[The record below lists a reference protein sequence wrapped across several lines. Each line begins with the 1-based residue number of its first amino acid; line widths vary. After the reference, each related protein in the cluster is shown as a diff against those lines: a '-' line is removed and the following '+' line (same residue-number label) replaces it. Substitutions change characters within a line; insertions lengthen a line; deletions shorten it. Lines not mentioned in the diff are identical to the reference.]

1 MSPASS
7 PAARGGAWR
16 VALLV
21 AAAVAATAVAFA
33 LPPVAQDPA
42 YHDFADRR
50 RIWGVPNALNVLSN
64 LPFTVVGALGV
75 SVAWRGGGPA
85 WERAALLAL
94 FGGVGLTGFG
104 SAWYHLA
111 PTTATLFWDRLPM
124 TLAFM
129 ALLALTL
136 GERVSERAGPWL
148 LPLCLGAGV
157 GSVVHWQL
165 GERAGAGDLRLYA
178 LVQFFP
184 VLAIPLLL
192 GRRPPRRG
200 RLVRALEDPRGA
212 RRADLRSRRRRQRP
226 HAQAPR
232 RRERGRLA
240 PAHRARLAGSA
251 GGPPDPSMTG
261 VIPPL
266 PGRR

>member
-7 PAARGGAWR
+7 TAARGGAWR

-75 SVAWRGGGPA
+75 SVAWRGGG
-85 WERAALLAL
+85 AARGRGAAPAL

-136 GERVSERAGPWL
+136 GERVSARAGPWL
-148 LPLCLGAGV
+148 LLLCLGAGV
-157 GSVVHWQL
+157 GSVTHWQL

-184 VLAIPLLL
+184 VLAIPLALAL
-192 GRRPPRRG
+192 YPRRWI
-200 RLVRALEDPRGA
+200 RGA
-212 RRADLRSRRRRQRP
+212 DLLVAVGWYALSKILEALDAPIFALGGAVSGHTLKHLAAASAGAWLLRIALVWRDRP
-226 HAQAPR
+226 EAPR
-232 RRERGRLA
+232 
-240 PAHRARLAGSA
+240 
-251 GGPPDPSMTG
+251 T
-261 VIPPL
+261 PL
-266 PGRR
+266 